1 MAESTEGL
9 EPVVEE
15 RPPLGY
21 AAIGASARTWA
32 RLYLIIAAVGWSTSG
47 LLLKSLPGVHW
58 LAIAGVRSAF
68 GSLLFVRGFSRPRPP
83 LAKLIPAMLLYLFLV
98 STLMGSM
105 QLGTAAQGIWLQYI
119 APAVVAL
126 WVWRVQKQRL
136 RPAETL
142 AVALTIVAVGFIATG
157 GSGAAHRQSVLLGV
171 LSGFGF
177 GFFILLLKSLE
188 AVPPA
193 SIFLWTNLCTAGVLL
208 PVLAITGVPL
218 PTSAHDLGLLAI
230 MGLGQLCLPY
240 YFFQRG
246 LAHTAP
252 VAASLIALLEPILNP
267 IWVYLVIGEAPSH
280 RVIAGCVLIGVGLVA
295 FALTANNKDV
305 RG

>member
-1 MAESTEGL
+1 MVDSTPRVES
-9 EPVVEE
+9 
-15 RPPLGY
+15 
-21 AAIGASARTWA
+21 AAPKPEVGESHLWP
-32 RLYLIIAAVGWSTSG
+32 RLFLIIAAAGWSTSG
-47 LLLKSLPGVHW
+47 VILKSLPEVHW

-68 GSLLFVRGFSRPRPP
+68 GALLFMRGFTLPRPP
-83 LAKLIPAMLLYLFLV
+83 LAKLIPAVLLYLFLV

-119 APAVVAL
+119 APAIIAL
-126 WVWRVQKQRL
+126 WVWGVQRQRL
-136 RPAETL
+136 RPAEVL
-142 AVALTIVAVGFIATG
+142 AVALTIAALAFIVTG
-157 GSGAAHRQSVLLGV
+157 GSGLAHRQSVILGV

-177 GFFILLLKSLE
+177 GAFILLLKSIGD
-188 AVPPA
+188 VPPS

-208 PVLAITGVPL
+208 PALVLTGVPL
-218 PTSAHDLGLLAI
+218 PKTPHDLGLLAI

-246 LAHTAP
+246 LARTPA

-267 IWVYLVIGEAPSH
+267 IWVYLVIGEIPSP
-280 RVIAGCVLIGVGLVA
+280 RVIAGCALIAVGLVA
-295 FALTANNKDV
+295 FALTAGNKDV